1 MVQTAE
7 VASGQ
12 KRGVGRPPKNAT
24 PITKKPRLSI
34 STPLQVSSTL
44 HSPSNDTPTKRK
56 REIKLPTRISES
68 KPIPTLPHPQRSS
81 LPDDEYQSIA
91 ASAVL
96 SAALARSQHRWTHEC
111 IFERYWTKPETGKGA
126 RPPPPNNPDL
136 KSMKLKG
143 ECRIRIEPHIFECQM
158 YVADIPKPPPP
169 PKQQQ
174 QYNQPVQSAYGQP
187 YRTQQAGYGQQN
199 AYQGQTLAPMTQQ
212 NGQGR
217 TLPPLNPSGPRS
229 FSLAQSSPSATQDKK
244 PGPDPV
250 ITKLA
255 ARASSDPEL
264 KTLMKEVATGNAT
277 QDQLKVFQKHI
288 DELQRQIKVEKE
300 REEAE
305 KRAKMESIAASPPG
319 KEDVIRYDGA
329 LDNKPKH
336 DSPQQ
341 STPSYQTPW
350 RPPVP
355 TQAPV
360 ILAFTIPGASE
371 DRFLFPQNS
380 ILERLSPHHYLA
392 SFIVVRA
399 GKESADPHIPNLNPK
414 KDYWQP
420 VTLMLE
426 VKVGLEELP
435 GHVQKWVRPP
445 EEVRK
450 GMEEIMTRC
459 ERAPEGWVAMRLPVK
474 GLVDVEEGS
483 ASASGVSKEATP
495 VVEQSGKAKAKSNIK
510 YVKRAS
516 TGSAATKAGPG
527 DTAEGKKV
535 ERKASIG
542 KVKTEA
548 PIEAAADA
556 RTSSDVPAI
565 DGAAD
570 TLTTTTET
578 GRPRRTARKSVRIS
592 EA

>member
-1 MVQTAE
+1 MAQTAE
-7 VASGQ
+7 VTSGQ

-44 HSPSNDTPTKRK
+44 DSPSNDTPTRRK

-68 KPIPTLPHPQRSS
+68 KPIPTLSQPQRPGLS
-81 LPDDEYQSIA
+81 DDEYQGIA
-91 ASAVL
+91 ASSVL
-96 SAALARSQHRWTHEC
+96 SASLARSQHRWTHEG

-158 YVADIPKPPPP
+158 YVADIPKPPLP

-174 QYNQPVQSAYGQP
+174 QYNQPTQSAYGQP

-199 AYQGQTLAPMTQQ
+199 AYPGQTLAPMTQQ

-229 FSLAQSSPSATQDKK
+229 FSPAQSSPAVAQDKK

-255 ARASSDPEL
+255 SRASSDPEL

-288 DELQRQIKVEKE
+288 NELQRQIKVEKE

-305 KRAKMESIAASPPG
+305 EKAKTESIAASAPG

-329 LDNKPKH
+329 LDNKPRYV
-336 DSPQQ
+336 SPQQ
-341 STPSYQTPW
+341 STPNYQTPW

-360 ILAFTIPGASE
+360 VLAFTIPGASE

-392 SFIVVRA
+392 SFIIVKS
-399 GKESADPHIPNLNPK
+399 GKESADPHIANLNPK

-450 GMEEIMTRC
+450 GMEEIMARC

-474 GLVDVEEGS
+474 GSVDEEGGS

-495 VVEQSGKAKAKSNIK
+495 VVEQSAKAKAKSNVK

-516 TGSAATKAGPG
+516 TGSATTKAGPG

-535 ERKASIG
+535 ERKASIS

-548 PIEAAADA
+548 PPEAAANA
-556 RTSSDVPAI
+556 KTSTDIPAT

-570 TLTTTTET
+570 TPTTTTET

-592 EA
+592 EG